1 MKVNFYFL
9 SRKVWQLVLSSEY
22 VALLLYEYLYFN
34 LSCQSHK
41 PTTQKKNKKEKKNI
55 VLVIKLWHKFDF
67 YTFIPSLTICA
78 S

>member
-41 PTTQKKNKKEKKNI
+41 PTTQKKNKKEKKT
-55 VLVIKLWHKFDF
+55 LFW
-67 YTFIPSLTICA
+67 
-78 S
+78 

>member
-41 PTTQKKNKKEKKNI
+41 PTTQKKNQKRKKNI

>member
-22 VALLLYEYLYFN
+22 VVLLLYEYLYFN

-41 PTTQKKNKKEKKNI
+41 PTTQKKNQKRKKNI

>member
-9 SRKVWQLVLSSEY
+9 SRKVWQLVFSSEY

-41 PTTQKKNKKEKKNI
+41 PTTQKKKQKRKKNI

>member
-41 PTTQKKNKKEKKNI
+41 PTTQKKKNKKEKKT
-55 VLVIKLWHKFDF
+55 LFW
-67 YTFIPSLTICA
+67 
-78 S
+78 